1 MQIGVTEKNFRK
13 RKNKKNE
20 KNLLTITYVYDNL
33 LKDCRRQ

>member
-1 MQIGVTEKNFRK
+1 MQIGVLKKIRK
-13 RKNKKNE
+13 RKNKKR

>member
-1 MQIGVTEKNFRK
+1 MQIGVLKKIRK
-13 RKNKKNE
+13 R